1 MTAWTDADLSQRGR
15 LVASILSEIQAR
27 DRRIARIRARPGW
40 APYFEELLTT
50 IGSRER
56 ETSLELA
63 KDATWKGKRLL
74 PLVA

>member
-1 MTAWTDADLSQRGR
+1 
-15 LVASILSEIQAR
+15 VAATFEAVEVETTPSREIAVVA
-27 DRRIARIRARPGW
+27 IPRPGW
-40 APYFEELLTT
+40 KPFFARV
-50 IGSRER
+50 GNQRVWNQR